1 MLERGL
7 LDMHNWEVWSVI
19 KFAPSLCLLRY
30 YVCSVIM
37 FAPLL
42 CLLCYYVCSVTIFAP
57 LLCYNVFS
65 KTVLI
70 MDCFE
75 KREIQKTITFFQY
88 TKVETTKGNCSE
100 MYWKAA
106 PLSYATLHK
115 WNCVWKSQCVWP
127 MHTSSNRLQFD

>member
-1 MLERGL
+1 
-7 LDMHNWEVWSVI
+7 
-19 KFAPSLCLLRY
+19 
-30 YVCSVIM
+30 M

-88 TKVETTKGNCSE
+88 TKVESTKGNCSE
-100 MYWKAA
+100 MY
-106 PLSYATLHK
+106 
-115 WNCVWKSQCVWP
+115 
-127 MHTSSNRLQFD
+127 